1 MILLSVR
8 FSFHWGFWARPLILS
23 ARQPTMTVPP
33 PTAFVGALARGL
45 AELLRARGV
54 WVPEYRRAEGRYH
67 VPLALGLG
75 RCVERVYF
83 RLIRGGVSAAVD
95 KTRVFQGP
103 YIRLDNL
110 RDPSQRFAVRDLGKA
125 YAPGA
130 EAEFAALV
138 REGCEVG
145 EGDARIAL
153 DASGLVA
160 AAHAVTRLG
169 PAEGVVA
176 VADAAAVR
184 WEDCGEVRDVKILDM
199 PCPYFPWGGGELPP
213 PWRVEKF
220 IDWRDP
226 RAWSDERVAIDEGG
240 MVAYAVPESAW
251 STLRVEFP
259 PCITLLGGVETIKIV
274 RCGSF
279 VYVDPRL

>member
-103 YIRLDNL
+103 YIRLENL

-138 REGCEVG
+138 REGCEIR

-259 PCITLLGGVETIKIV
+259 PCVTLLGGVETIKIV

>member
-1 MILLSVR
+1 MILLGVK

-103 YIRLDNL
+103 YIRLENL
-110 RDPSQRFAVRDLGKA
+110 GNPAQRFAVRDLGKA

-130 EAEFAALV
+130 EAEFAALI
-138 REGCEVG
+138 EPGG
-145 EGDARIAL
+145 
-153 DASGLVA
+153 SGLKSRPS
-160 AAHAVTRLG
+160 HPPGSSGCRRRG
-169 PAEGVVA
+169 PTGHRSIPHIGR
-176 VADAAAVR
+176 R
-184 WEDCGEVRDVKILDM
+184 WLLSSIYQLN
-199 PCPYFPWGGGELPP
+199 
-213 PWRVEKF
+213 
-220 IDWRDP
+220 
-226 RAWSDERVAIDEGG
+226 
-240 MVAYAVPESAW
+240 
-251 STLRVEFP
+251 STCRP
-259 PCITLLGGVETIKIV
+259 NIG
-274 RCGSF
+274 
-279 VYVDPRL
+279 

>member
-138 REGCEVG
+138 REGCEIR

-259 PCITLLGGVETIKIV
+259 PCVTLLGGVETIKIV